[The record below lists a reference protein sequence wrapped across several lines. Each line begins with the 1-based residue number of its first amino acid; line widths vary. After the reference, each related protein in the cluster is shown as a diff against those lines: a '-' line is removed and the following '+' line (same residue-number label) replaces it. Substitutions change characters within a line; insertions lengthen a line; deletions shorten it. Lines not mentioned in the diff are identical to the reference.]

1 MRGYLW
7 IYGNLLGQVQEMG
20 TKGRKNGRNTEHQED
35 DATARIRS
43 KITFSPWFE
52 EWLQQTNEEAK
63 KRDEKLSRISHQRK
77 IIKVLQK
84 YGQDSSAIDRIRQLL
99 MLSGAGEDIAWS
111 VVENSKLLS
120 QYLQMEA
127 DGASPPEI
135 TLKFVESIGR
145 L

>member
-1 MRGYLW
+1 
-7 IYGNLLGQVQEMG
+7 MG

-63 KRDEKLSRISHQRK
+63 KRDKKLSRISHQRK

-135 TLKFVESIGR
+135 ALKFVESISR
-145 L
+145 LLRRR

>member
-1 MRGYLW
+1 
-7 IYGNLLGQVQEMG
+7 MG

-135 TLKFVESIGR
+135 ALKFVESIGR

>member
-1 MRGYLW
+1 
-7 IYGNLLGQVQEMG
+7 MG

-77 IIKVLQK
+77 VIKVLQK

-135 TLKFVESIGR
+135 ALKFVESIGR